1 MTKTTTRTAAAL
13 SLALI
18 MFIGVNS
25 FAVVPYFNGA
35 GSSAAFNS
43 FALAAGPASG
53 GGVCGGFIWTK
64 KSGAEGVDNRGTGLL
79 ETGNVW
85 IAWDNSSTPKK
96 VCSYIAVDS
105 IIGQQ
110 LFFAAP
116 ASTFN
121 ILFAAGTA
129 GDNLIPTLTD
139 TPIPQAVINV
149 LQGQAFNAAPTDIR
163 PEDALFEENR
173 VLSPLDPVHYNGLG
187 YGPPPVGTKILSAF
201 STKSSTPAIYALSGT
216 DPITGQPILGTRTL
230 DVGVQVMVFIVNAQQ
245 GSGANSGHFGD
256 STSFFNI
263 NRRDLT
269 LALNGG
275 YAFTKDLTSVPGQAN
290 VALNVSLREPLSGTY
305 TTTEFNIPRNFEI
318 GSTQELNV
326 NPATGQGTTCPSAPC
341 GNPLNLSN
349 GAGWRKRAIGNGEEV
364 AQIGTA
370 ANGDV
375 LGYAFWSVGN
385 LAGQSPAIRYLA
397 VDGVDP
403 INFNY
408 VDGTLPTCTAP
419 CPGIANF
426 ANVAAGNYP
435 VWSTLRLVT
444 HKPVPA
450 GVSALIAKAQQ
461 QVVNIFPDFLPLASM
476 GVLRSHYKQS
486 GVFPNNGSG
495 GACASSAFESGG
507 DVGGAVLTIQ
517 GDQDYCA
524 ATGLKNGRASLKQ

>member
-1 MTKTTTRTAAAL
+1 MEMTKITTKIAAAL
-13 SLALI
+13 SFALV
-18 MFIGVNS
+18 MFAGVNC
-25 FAVVPYFNGA
+25 FAVAPYFNGA

-64 KSGAEGVDNRGTGLL
+64 KNGAQGVDHRGTGLL

-85 IAWDNSSTPKK
+85 IVWDNSNTPKK

-110 LFFAAP
+110 LFFATP

-121 ILFAAGTA
+121 LLFAAGTA

-163 PEDALFEENR
+163 PEDALFEEAR
-173 VLSPLDPVHYNGLG
+173 VLAPLDTVHYNGLG
-187 YGPPPVGTKILSAF
+187 YGPGPVGTSILSSF

-216 DPITGQPILGTRTL
+216 DPITGQTIPATKIL

-245 GSGANSGHFGD
+245 GNGQNSGHFGD

-275 YAFTKDLTSVPGQAN
+275 YAFTKDLTSVPGQAT
-290 VALNVSLREPLSGTY
+290 VPLNVILREPLSGTY
-305 TTTEFNIPRNFEI
+305 TTTEFDIPRILEI

-326 NPATGQGTTCPSAPC
+326 NPSQGQGTTCPAAPC

-349 GAGWRKRAIGNGEEV
+349 GAGTRKRAIGNGEEV

-370 ANGDV
+370 ANGDA

-385 LAGQSPAIRYLA
+385 LAGQSPAIRYLE

-403 INFNY
+403 INSSY
-408 VDGTLPTCTAP
+408 VDGTLPTCSAP
-419 CPGIANF
+419 CPGIASF
-426 ANVAAGNYP
+426 VNVASGDYP
-435 VWSTLRLVT
+435 AWSTLRLVA

-450 GVSALIAKAQQ
+450 GVTALIAGAQH
-461 QVVNIFPDFLPLASM
+461 QVVNSLPDFLPLSAM
-476 GVLRSHYKQS
+476 GVLRSHFKQS
-486 GVFPNNGSG
+486 GIVGANGSG
-495 GACASSAFESGG
+495 GQCSFFETGG
-507 DVGGAVLTIQ
+507 DVGGAVISIQ
-517 GDQDYCA
+517 GDQDFCA
-524 ATGLKNGRASLKQ
+524 ASNNHFGRTGLKQ

>member
-1 MTKTTTRTAAAL
+1 MTKRATKIAAAM
-13 SLALI
+13 SLALL
-18 MFIGVNS
+18 MFIGANC
-25 FAVVPYFNGA
+25 FAAVKPYFNGA
-35 GSSAAFNS
+35 GSSAAFNA
-43 FALAAGPASG
+43 FALAAGPTSG
-53 GGVCGGFIWTK
+53 GAVCGGFIWSK
-64 KSGAEGVDNRGTGLL
+64 KNGAQGVDNRGTGLL

-85 IAWDNSSTPKK
+85 IVWDNSSAPTR

-110 LFFAAP
+110 LFYAAP

-121 ILFAAGTA
+121 ILFPAGTA

-149 LQGQAFNAAPTDIR
+149 LEGQAFNAAPTDIR
-163 PEDALFEENR
+163 PEDALFEETR
-173 VLSPLDPVHYNGLG
+173 VLAPLDTIHYNGLG
-187 YGPPPVGTKILSAF
+187 YGPGPVGSPILSAF

-216 DPITGQPILGTRTL
+216 DPITGQAILPNTTRN
-230 DVGVQVMVFIVNAQQ
+230 VGVQVLVAIVNAQQ
-245 GSGANSGHFGD
+245 GSGTNSGHFGD

-263 NRRDLT
+263 NRRDWT

-275 YAFTKDLTSVPGQAN
+275 YAFTKDLTSVPGQAT
-290 VALNVSLREPLSGTY
+290 VPLNVVLREPLSGTY
-305 TTTEFNIPRNFEI
+305 TVTEFNIPRNIETN
-318 GSTQELNV
+318 STQELGV
-326 NPATGQGTTCPSAPC
+326 NPATGQGTTCPAAPC

-349 GAGWRKRAIGNGEEV
+349 HGGWRKRAIGNGEMV

-370 ANGDV
+370 TNGDAI
-375 LGYAFWSVGN
+375 GYAFWSVGN
-385 LAGQSPAIRYLA
+385 LGGQSPNIRYLS

-403 INFNY
+403 LNLNY

-419 CPGIANF
+419 CPGIVSF

-435 VWSTLRLVT
+435 VWNTLRVVA

-450 GVSALIAKAQQ
+450 GVSAMITAAQH
-461 QVVNIFPDFLPLASM
+461 QVVNVYPDFLPLSAM

-486 GVFPNNGSG
+486 GATPANASG
-495 GACASSAFESGG
+495 GSCTFGESGG

-517 GDQDYCA
+517 GDQDFCA
-524 ATGLKNGRASLKQ
+524 STGAKGGRTNLKQ